1 MGYAVIKNESIPR
14 NYFKEDKT
22 MTKYIMQRLVMV
34 IVVVLGISFIVF
46 SIMNLTPGNPAE
58 LILGQSASPEQ
69 VARLEAEL
77 GLNDP
82 FFVRYFDYF
91 ANMFQGEFGNSYQ
104 TGLPVF
110 EEILSRFPTT
120 LRLSAIAMFFAT
132 IIGVPVGVISAVKQ
146 YSIVDGISTV
156 SALIFASIPSFIL
169 GLILMLVFSLNL
181 HWLPATGLNDITG
194 YILPAI
200 TLSTATMATLVRMT
214 RSTMLEVLKQDYIR
228 TSRAKGAE
236 EKNVILHHALRNAL
250 LPIITV
256 IGVDFGYLLGG
267 TVVIES
273 VFAIPG
279 LGSLLINS
287 IRMKDTPVVMA
298 AIMFVT
304 IAYSLVNL
312 VVDIIYAYVDPRIKS
327 QYERA

>member
-1 MGYAVIKNESIPR
+1 MV
-14 NYFKEDKT
+14 
-22 MTKYIMQRLVMV
+22 KYILQRLCMMV
-34 IVVVLGISFIVF
+34 VVVLGISFIVF
-46 SIMNLTPGNPAE
+46 TIMNLTPGNPAQ

-69 VARLEAEL
+69 VAKLEAEM

-82 FFVRYFDYF
+82 FFVRYFDYITD
-91 ANMFQGEFGNSYQ
+91 MFQGEFGNSYQ
-104 TGLPVF
+104 TKLPVF

-120 LRLSAIAMFFAT
+120 LTLAAVAMFFAT
-132 IIGVPVGVISAVKQ
+132 LIGVPVGVISAVRQ
-146 YSIVDGISTV
+146 YSFVDAVSTV
-156 SALIFASIPSFIL
+156 AALIFASIPSFVL
-169 GLILMLVFSLNL
+169 GLVLMLVFALNL
-181 HWLPATGLNDITG
+181 HWLPATGIHDISG
-194 YILPAI
+194 YILPAV
-200 TLSTATMATLVRMT
+200 TLSTGTMATLVRMT

-228 TSRAKGAE
+228 TARAKGAE
-236 EKNVILHHALRNAL
+236 EKSVVLRHSLRNAL

-273 VFAIPG
+273 VFAISG
-279 LGSLLINS
+279 IGSLLITS

-312 VVDIIYAYVDPRIKS
+312 VVDIIYAYIDPRIKS

>member
-1 MGYAVIKNESIPR
+1 M
-14 NYFKEDKT
+14 FK
-22 MTKYIMQRLVMV
+22 YVLQRLGMML
-34 IVVVLGISFIVF
+34 VVVLGISFIVF
-46 SIMNLTPGNPAE
+46 TIMNLTPGNPAQ

-69 VARLEAEL
+69 VAKLEEEL
-77 GLNDP
+77 GLNSP
-82 FFVRYFDYF
+82 FFVRYFDYIV
-91 ANMFQGEFGNSYQ
+91 NMFQGDFGSSYQ

-120 LRLSAIAMFFAT
+120 LTLSAVAMFFAT
-132 IIGVPVGVISAVKQ
+132 LIGVPVGVISAVRQ
-146 YSIVDGISTV
+146 YSFVDAVSTIA
-156 SALIFASIPSFIL
+156 ALIFASIPSFVL
-169 GLILMLVFSLNL
+169 GLILMLIFALNL
-181 HWLPATGLNDITG
+181 HWLPATGLYNLSG
-194 YILPAI
+194 YILPAV

-228 TSRAKGAE
+228 TARAKGAE
-236 EKNVILHHALRNAL
+236 EKSIILRHSLRNAL
-250 LPIITV
+250 LPIVTV

-273 VFAIPG
+273 VFAISG
-279 LGSLLINS
+279 LGSLLITS

-312 VVDIIYAYVDPRIKS
+312 IVDIIYAYIDPRIKS

>member
-1 MGYAVIKNESIPR
+1 MDVVYPHIL
-14 NYFKEDKT
+14 KEDKT
-22 MTKYIMQRLVMV
+22 MRKYILQRLGMMV
-34 IVVVLGISFIVF
+34 IVVLGISFIVF
-46 SIMNLTPGNPAE
+46 TIMNLTPGNPAQ

-69 VARLEAEL
+69 IARLEAEL

-82 FFVRYFDYF
+82 FFVRYFDYIV
-91 ANMFQGEFGNSYQ
+91 NMFRGDFGESYQ

-110 EEILSRFPTT
+110 QEILSRFPTT
-120 LRLSAIAMFFAT
+120 LTLSAIAMFFAT
-132 IIGVPVGVISAVKQ
+132 LIGVPVGVISAVRQ

-156 SALIFASIPSFIL
+156 AALIFASIPSFVL

-181 HWLPATGLNDITG
+181 HWLPATGITSLAG
-194 YILPAI
+194 YVLPAV

-228 TSRAKGAE
+228 TARAKGAA
-236 EKNVILHHALRNAL
+236 EKSIILRHALRNAL

-273 VFAIPG
+273 VFAISG
-279 LGSLLINS
+279 LGSLLITS

-304 IAYSLVNL
+304 LAYSLVNL
-312 VVDIIYAYVDPRIKS
+312 IVDIIYAYIDPRIKS

>member
-1 MGYAVIKNESIPR
+1 MV
-14 NYFKEDKT
+14 
-22 MTKYIMQRLVMV
+22 KYILQRLCMMV
-34 IVVVLGISFIVF
+34 VVVLGISFIVF
-46 SIMNLTPGNPAE
+46 TIMNLTPGNPAQ

-69 VARLEAEL
+69 VAKLEAEM

-82 FFVRYFDYF
+82 FFVRYFDYITD
-91 ANMFQGEFGNSYQ
+91 MFQGEFGNSYQ
-104 TGLPVF
+104 TKLPVF

-120 LRLSAIAMFFAT
+120 LTLAAVAMFFAT
-132 IIGVPVGVISAVKQ
+132 LIGVPVGVISAVRQ
-146 YSIVDGISTV
+146 YSFVDAVSTV
-156 SALIFASIPSFIL
+156 AALIFASIPSFVL
-169 GLILMLVFSLNL
+169 GLVLMLVFALNL
-181 HWLPATGLNDITG
+181 HWLPATGIHDISG
-194 YILPAI
+194 YILPAV
-200 TLSTATMATLVRMT
+200 TLSTGTMATLVRMT

-228 TSRAKGAE
+228 TARAKGAE
-236 EKNVILHHALRNAL
+236 EKSVVLRHSLRNAL

-256 IGVDFGYLLGG
+256 IGVDFGYLLAG

-273 VFAIPG
+273 VFAISG
-279 LGSLLINS
+279 IGSLLITS

-312 VVDIIYAYVDPRIKS
+312 LVDIIYAYIDPRIKS